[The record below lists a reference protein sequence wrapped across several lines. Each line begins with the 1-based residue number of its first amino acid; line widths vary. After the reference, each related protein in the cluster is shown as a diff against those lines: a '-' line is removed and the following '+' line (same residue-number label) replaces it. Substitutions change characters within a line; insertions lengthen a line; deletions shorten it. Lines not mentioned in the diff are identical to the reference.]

1 MSNYYKRRYGYQ
13 TPWRWW
19 RDNFY
24 CIDKNTDF
32 KIESEKQIANDR
44 SPGQNVLAHRD
55 IHNRDVRSALF
66 YIMPFFLIAMLV
78 WKVNTK

>member
-24 CIDKNTDF
+24 CVDQNHDS
-32 KIESEKQIANDR
+32 KIESEKQIVN
-44 SPGQNVLAHRD
+44 N
-55 IHNRDVRSALF
+55 ALF
-66 YIMPFFLIAMLV
+66 YIMPFFLIAILV
-78 WKVNTK
+78 WKFNTK

>member
-19 RDNFY
+19 RDKLY
-24 CIDKNTDF
+24 CVDRNVDS
-32 KIESEKQIANDR
+32 KIESEKHIVND
-44 SPGQNVLAHRD
+44 SSG
-55 IHNRDVRSALF
+55 LF

-78 WKVNTK
+78 WKLNTK